1 MSWLQIHVC
10 NPCGLQAPS
19 FKFASSLISAKWRF
33 FSPLFPSLGD
43 TSSERERGRKS
54 LYSMRAFHFYFL
66 QPLHIRPPSRS
77 HTHTHT
83 HINAATLTITNTFMC
98 TSQWSVGKEG
108 QLLIIKRYL
117 FWSCGVLN
125 SSYTWHFFLPY

>member
-33 FSPLFPSLGD
+33 FFLLPSLSDIG
-43 TSSERERGRKS
+43 SERERGRKS

-66 QPLHIRPPSRS
+66 QPRHIRSPP
-77 HTHTHT
+77 THTHSNSYNYQSF
-83 HINAATLTITNTFMC
+83 HV
-98 TSQWSVGKEG
+98 SQSAVGGKEG
-108 QLLIIKRYL
+108 QLLIIKRHL

-125 SSYTWHFFLPY
+125 SSYTWHFFAILATL